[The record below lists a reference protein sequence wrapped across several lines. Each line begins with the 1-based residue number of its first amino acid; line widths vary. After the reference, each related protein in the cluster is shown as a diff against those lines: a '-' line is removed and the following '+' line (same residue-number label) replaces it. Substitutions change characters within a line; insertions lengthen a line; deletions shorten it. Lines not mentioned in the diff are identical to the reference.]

1 MRGGGGMLAK
11 SLLVL
16 AMQAGHTLVDVAAGD
31 EWETAQRGYAQML
44 GRGNAKQTR
53 LAEQRLRTTRK
64 QLIGASGTD
73 VGLIRKALAIGWANW
88 LADLLEED
96 PDAEADLQALVQ
108 EIPPVPPAGT
118 PSAPRTATQPAS
130 SRAVSANGDAI
141 IDAAEAPEPEHPG
154 ALAKRSQ
161 LAYSIGKAGDAATAR
176 DQFTALLPV
185 AERVLGP
192 EHPDTLTNRHNLANF
207 AGYAGDTATARDQ
220 FAALLQVRE
229 RISGADFHDALV
241 ARFNLAYWTGRAGDA
256 AAARDQF
263 A

>member
-1 MRGGGGMLAK
+1 MLAK

-44 GRGNAKQTR
+44 GRGDAKQTR

-64 QLIGASGTD
+64 QLIGAAGSD

-88 LADLLEED
+88 LADLLEEH

-108 EIPPVPPAGT
+108 EIPSVPAAGTPSAPPAGT
-118 PSAPRTATQPAS
+118 PSAPPAGTPSAPPAETPSALRTATQPAS

-176 DQFTALLPV
+176 DQFAALLPV
-185 AERVLGP
+185 AERVFGP
-192 EHPDTLTNRHNLANF
+192 EHPDTLAARANLA
-207 AGYAGDTATARDQ
+207 
-220 FAALLQVRE
+220 
-229 RISGADFHDALV
+229 
-241 ARFNLAYWTGRAGDA
+241 
-256 AAARDQF
+256 
-263 A
+263 